1 MKRRRKSPLVDAL
14 FKLGR
19 SATRTA
25 TRAAKTATRK
35 TTSATTKAISRQASK
50 AAQQTR
56 DALSGIASPAKAP
69 ATRKG
74 SGRWLEG
81 RWGLGPMAMR
91 RYRLYLPPGAG
102 RRRPAPL
109 LLFLH
114 GCQQDTASFAASTRI
129 ASFARSKGLAVLM
142 PEQAQEANP
151 QRCWNWFGNEHL
163 VALEARILM
172 SIVDHVGNTEPVKA
186 DTVFAMGLSAGG
198 AMSMTLALRYPD
210 RFRAVASHSGAVASS
225 ARNLLQAGQAMR
237 GRRAPD
243 VDVIYRQ
250 LAGHTAPP
258 LLLIHGDRDPV
269 VNPGSA
275 EAAAAL
281 WLALCDED
289 DVIRAL
295 PPRESARGER
305 YPTARFDWKRNGQ
318 PYLRMVQVRG
328 LGHAWSGGTA
338 KRMYS
343 DPKGPDALRLAWG
356 WFGLQMRQPGP

>member
-1 MKRRRKSPLVDAL
+1 MKRSRKSPLVDAF

-35 TTSATTKAISRQASK
+35 TTRAATKAITAQATK
-50 AAQQTR
+50 AAQHTR
-56 DALSGIASPAKAP
+56 DALAGIASPAKP
-69 ATRKG
+69 PVTRTG

-102 RRRPAPL
+102 KRRPAPL

-129 ASFARSKGLAVLM
+129 ASFARQKGIAVLM

-151 QRCWNWFGNEHL
+151 QRCWNWFGNEHI

-172 SIVDHVGNTEPVKA
+172 AIVDHVGNTEPVRTDA
-186 DTVFAMGLSAGG
+186 LFAMGLSAGG
-198 AMSMTLALRYPD
+198 AMSATLALRYPD

-243 VDVIYRQ
+243 VEVIYRQ

-258 LLLIHGDRDPV
+258 LLIIHGERDPV
-269 VNPGSA
+269 VNTASA

-281 WLALCDED
+281 WLAICDEND
-289 DVIRAL
+289 AIRAL
-295 PPRESARGER
+295 PPRRSARGTR
-305 YPTARFDWKRNGQ
+305 YATTRFDWKRNGR
-318 PYLRMVQVRG
+318 PYLRLVQVHG

-338 KRMYS
+338 RQQYS
-343 DPKGPDALRLAWG
+343 DPGGPDALRIAWA
-356 WFGLQMRQPGP
+356 WFALHSK